1 MGTRIGGGLIG
12 LLVCLLIQPS
22 WGSAAPPSEFVIL
35 LHGLARSK
43 NTMVK
48 LQEDLIRHGYTVL
61 NVGYASR
68 TKRIEEISADEL
80 SAAIADAINRGAQK
94 LHFVTHS
101 MGGIILRYHLQ
112 HHCLPALGRVVMLS
126 PPNRGSEVVDVF
138 KNNFFFKWLNGPAG
152 RQLGTTAQSLPLQM
166 GAVDFDLGV
175 ITGDRS
181 INWILSLL
189 IPGPDDGKVSVERAK
204 IAGMKDFIVL
214 HATHPFIMKNKAAI
228 SQVVAFL
235 KNGRFAHP

>member
-12 LLVCLLIQPS
+12 LLVCLLLQPP
-22 WGSAAPPSEFVIL
+22 WAGAAHHSEFVIL

-43 NTMVK
+43 KTMTK
-48 LQEDLIRHGYTVL
+48 LQENLTRHGYTVL

-68 TKRIEEISADEL
+68 TKTVEAIAADEL
-80 SAAIADAINRGAQK
+80 SAAIADAVNRGAQK

-101 MGGIILRYHLQ
+101 MGGIILRYHLL
-112 HHCLPALGRVVMLS
+112 HHPLPALGRVVMLS
-126 PPNRGSEVVDVF
+126 PPNQGSEVVDVF
-138 KNNFFFKWLNGPAG
+138 KDNFLFKWLNGPAG
-152 RQLGTTAQSLPLQM
+152 RQLGTSSDSLPIQM

-181 INWILSLL
+181 INWFLSCL

-204 IAGMKDFIVL
+204 IAGMNDFIVL

-228 SQVVAFL
+228 SQVIAFL
-235 KNGRFAHP
+235 KNGQFTRP